1 MMPDEGFI
9 RFILQVLAVLL
20 GGGSVQLIVRLLSRR
35 SELRKVNSESDSVVV
50 AAANNQVLRLEGEVQ
65 RLMTNHTELKKEL
78 DQERI
83 QRNRQ
88 VSAMQTEHNRA
99 LLETQQ
105 RANAMVEEFRRE
117 NVRLNQRVVE
127 LELQLS
133 RAHAELR
140 ALRGA
145 PPPEE

>member
-1 MMPDEGFI
+1 MPDEGVI

-65 RLMTNHTELKKEL
+65 RLMTNHSELKKEL

-83 QRNRQ
+83 HRNRQ

-117 NVRLNQRVVE
+117 NVRLNERVVE

-140 ALRGA
+140 ALRGKS
-145 PPPEE
+145 PQE